1 MKIIQNIPDIEL
13 CNITEYTGPEIAIVL
28 TTPKAESM
36 VGLFLKKINVKT
48 IIYIQSSEKKE
59 VDKIANR
66 NIKAE
71 IVYAI
76 GGGRVMD
83 IGRYLASCWGLK
95 IICIPTIISSDAFLV
110 NCTGLRENGCVT
122 YVPSKRADRVLL
134 DWGLLKKVSLKY
146 HLSGCGDILSIYT
159 GVYDWKYANK
169 RGIVSPDES
178 YSRSVAIMAKGILD
192 SLLSET
198 EEIRKGTKKGLETL
212 ITCLGMEVELCNFYG
227 NSRPEEGGEHFFAY
241 CIENKTSHFL
251 HGEIVGL
258 GILITSFLQE
268 RNWRKIKDFMDE
280 VNLNYKPA
288 VINKQVVLATLQEIK
303 NYVKKHKLRYT
314 IYNEFDYRVKKS
326 KIDKFLNILGIK
338 D

>member
-1 MKIIQNIPDIEL
+1 MKIIQNIPDIEW
-13 CNITEYTGPEIAIVL
+13 CNLTEYTGSEIAIIL
-28 TTPKAESM
+28 TTPKVESM
-36 VGLFLKKINVKT
+36 VNHFLKKINVKT
-48 IIYIQSSEKKE
+48 VIYIQSSEKKK
-59 VDKIANR
+59 VDKIASR

-83 IGRYLASCWGLK
+83 IGRYLASCWGLR

-134 DWGLLKKVSLKY
+134 DWGLLKKVPLKY
-146 HLSGCGDILSIYT
+146 HLSGCGDVLSIYT
-159 GVYDWKYANK
+159 GVYDWYLANRNKHGTKNEKYSA
-169 RGIVSPDES
+169 
-178 YSRSVAIMAKGILD
+178 SVANIAESILE
-192 SLLSET
+192 SLLLEKV
-198 EEIRKGTKKGLETL
+198 EIGKGTRKGLETILRAL
-212 ITCLGMEVELCNFYG
+212 ILEVTLCNTYG
-227 NSRPEEGGEHFFAY
+227 HSRLEEGGEHFFAY

-280 VNLNYKPA
+280 VNLNYKPT

-303 NYVKKHKLRYT
+303 NYVKKHKLRYS
-314 IYNEFDYRVKKS
+314 IYNEFDYRAKKS